1 MLICTPTGS
10 LSKVYGEEK
19 ALDMLKEA
27 GVDAADLTLCDMKD
41 PDHYW
46 NGDDYKERALALRAY
61 SEKIGLPILQ
71 AHAPF
76 GFGMDDFEGFHFPTV
91 WRSIEIAALAGAK
104 KIVVHPLQH
113 ITYIGN
119 EEELFRIN
127 MEYYP
132 RFLPLCEKYGIQI
145 CTENM
150 FQRNKL
156 RGVIEHSTCS
166 HREEFNRYVDTLQ
179 EKCGD
184 AIAACLDLGHMVL
197 VGEDPIPMIRHMG
210 GKRITALHI
219 HDNNYREDMHTLPG
233 NGKMEMVKI
242 FEALK
247 EVGYNGIFTLEADR
261 FFRNQPTELWPIAL
275 KYMADVS
282 RHYAKIFE
290 D

>member
-1 MLICTPTGS
+1 MLICSTTGAIAR
-10 LSKVYGEEK
+10 LYDEEK

-27 GVDAADLTLCDMKD
+27 GFDAADLSLFDMKD
-41 PDHYW
+41 PENRW
-46 NGDDYKERALALRAY
+46 NGDDYKEKALALRAHA
-61 SEKIGLPILQ
+61 EKIGLPILQ

-76 GFGMDDFEGFHFPTV
+76 NFGMEDFEGIHIPTV
-91 WRSIEIAALAGAK
+91 CRSIEIAALAGVK
-104 KIVVHPLQH
+104 KIVVHPLQYL
-113 ITYIGN
+113 TYIGN

-132 RFLPLCEKYGIQI
+132 RFMPLCEKYGIQI

-184 AIAACLDLGHMVL
+184 AIGACLDLGHMVL
-197 VGEDPIPMIRHMG
+197 VGEDPVPMIRHM

-219 HDNNYREDMHTLPG
+219 HDNNYQQDMHTLPG
-233 NGKMEMVKI
+233 NGKMEMIKI

-247 EVGYNGIFTLEADR
+247 EVGYSGIFTLEADH
-261 FFRNQPTELWPIAL
+261 FFRGQPQELWPVAL
-275 KYMADVS
+275 KYMATVS

-290 D
+290 

>member
-1 MLICTPTGS
+1 MIICNPTGN
-10 LSKVYGEEK
+10 LSNLYGEEK
-19 ALDMLKEA
+19 ALDMLKAA
-27 GVDAADLTLCDMKD
+27 GFDAADLTLSDMKN
-41 PDHYW
+41 PENHW
-46 NGDDYKERALALRAY
+46 HGDDYKEKALALRAHA
-61 SEKIGLPILQ
+61 EKIGLPILQ

-76 GFGMDDFEGFHFPTV
+76 GFGMSDFEGFHFPTV
-91 WRSIEIAALAGAK
+91 WRSIEIAALAGVK

-145 CTENM
+145 CVENM

-179 EKCGD
+179 EQYGEHFT
-184 AIAACLDLGHMVL
+184 ACLDLGHMVL

-210 GKRITALHI
+210 KRITALHI
-219 HDNNYREDMHTLPG
+219 HDNNYQQDMHTLPG
-233 NGKMEMVKI
+233 NGKMEMSLI

-247 EVGYNGIFTLEADR
+247 EIGYSGIFTLEADR
-261 FFRNQPTELWPIAL
+261 FFSNQPKELWPIAL
-275 KYMADVS
+275 KYMAEVS
-282 RHYAKIFE
+282 KHYANIIE
-290 D
+290 S

>member
-1 MLICTPTGS
+1 MKICTSTGV
-10 LSKVYGEEK
+10 LSGKYDEK
-19 ALDMLKEA
+19 TALKMLKEA
-27 GVDAADLTLCDMKD
+27 GFDSADLNLCGMKD
-41 PDHYW
+41 PENHW
-46 NGDDYKERALALRAY
+46 HGDDYKEKAPDLKAY
-61 SEKIGLPILQ
+61 AEEIGISIDQ

-76 GFGMDDFEGFHFPTV
+76 GFGMEDFEGFHFPTV

-113 ITYIGN
+113 LPYIGN

-132 RFLPLCEKYGIQI
+132 RFMPLCEKYGIQI

-150 FQRNKL
+150 FQRSKL

-166 HREEFNRYVDTLQ
+166 HREEFNRYVDTLK
-179 EKCGD
+179 ETCGEY
-184 AIAACLDLGHMVL
+184 IGACLDLGHMVL
-197 VGEDPIPMIRHMG
+197 VGEDPIPMIKHMN
-210 GKRITALHI
+210 KRITALHI
-219 HDNNYREDMHTLPG
+219 HDNNYQQDMHTLPG

-247 EVGYNGIFTLEADR
+247 EVGYDGIFTLEADN
-261 FFRNQPTELWPIAL
+261 FFLRQPAELWPLAL
-275 KYMADVS
+275 KYMAQVS

>member
-1 MLICTPTGS
+1 MLICSTTGA
-10 LSKVYGEEK
+10 LAKLYGEEK

-27 GVDAADLTLCDMKD
+27 GFDAADLSLFDMKD
-41 PDHYW
+41 PENRW
-46 NGDDYKERALALRAY
+46 NGDDYKEKARALRAHA
-61 SEKIGLPILQ
+61 EKIGLPILQ

-76 GFGMDDFEGFHFPTV
+76 NFGMEDFEGIHIPTV
-91 WRSIEIAALAGAK
+91 CRSIEIAALAGVK
-104 KIVVHPLQH
+104 KIVVHPLQYL
-113 ITYIGN
+113 TYIGN

-132 RFLPLCEKYGIQI
+132 RFMPLCEKYGIQI

-184 AIAACLDLGHMVL
+184 AIGACLDLGHMVL
-197 VGEDPIPMIRHMG
+197 VGEDPVPMIRHM

-219 HDNNYREDMHTLPG
+219 HDNNYQQDMHTLPG
-233 NGKMEMVKI
+233 NGKMEMIKI

-247 EVGYNGIFTLEADR
+247 EVGYNGLFTLEADA
-261 FFRNQPTELWPIAL
+261 FFKNQPQELWPVAL
-275 KYMADVS
+275 KYMATVS

-290 D
+290 